1 MKILEQ
7 YFHGYDDRDELDN
20 LQVEESCQS
29 FLLESEENN
38 NLSSIIDLIGVGDYL
53 NESMVSLQ
61 PTPF

>member
-53 NESMVSLQ
+53 NESMS
-61 PTPF
+61 